1 MARGDSQC
9 ADPRRL
15 VAVGARG
22 ATMRCKSLLLIA
34 VPVLLLLLQ
43 LAMVVPGAYADSQRE
58 SYRKLNRKRCVRASH
73 YASFCQRIFFS
84 RSYARL
90 CCEQFS

>member
-22 ATMRCKSLLLIA
+22 ATMRCESLLLIA
-34 VPVLLLLLQ
+34 LPVLLLLL
-43 LAMVVPGAYADSQRE
+43 AMVVPAAYADIQGE
-58 SYRKLNRKRCVRASH
+58 SHGKS
-73 YASFCQRIFFS
+73 S
-84 RSYARL
+84 
-90 CCEQFS
+90 